1 MHKMG
6 YRLGHREVSQS
17 PDEERRIVENV
28 LIMQGGGS
36 LGAFACGVYKALVK
50 KKIRI
55 DIAAGTSIGAVN
67 AAIIVGSKS
76 GHPEKDLEE
85 FWLEIAESNY
95 HFIPDMFIPEYSDNA
110 IGYTTKKISSASAN
124 AAVFGV
130 PKMFVPRWFQWKS
143 NKYTVE
149 RDVLKEGKHQS
160 YFLPYPYFDTTS
172 WTYIYDHSLLATTLD
187 KYIDYKKLGPNGTR
201 ESQKVHHL
209 VMTAVDVLTAKPLIF
224 DSTRMRINARHIL
237 ASSGY
242 PIYGFPWIRLK
253 KEENDNYDDDAKHP
267 TFTYAWD
274 GSLLSN
280 TPIREVLSV
289 SPRNDKNIFVVE
301 NYPRK
306 VKELPSNIAEVQSR
320 AKDILFSDKDMGT
333 IRMSRLITRQI
344 QLINR
349 LYSIFETG
357 WAANQSK
364 LDPNEVKELKSEY
377 DKLIRNRG
385 AQILSVNRII
395 RSAIDSPT
403 ILQNADFSSTTVKE
417 LIAQGERKT
426 YDELNYCEEANY
438 DFNI

>member
-6 YRLGHREVSQS
+6 YRLGRREVSQS
-17 PDEERRIVENV
+17 PEKERRTVENV

-50 KKIRI
+50 KNIRI

-95 HFIPDMFIPEYSDNA
+95 HFIPDILIPEYSDNVT
-110 IGYTTKKISSASAN
+110 GYTTKKISSASAN
-124 AAVFGV
+124 AAMFGV
-130 PKMFVPRWFQWKS
+130 PKIFVPRWFQWEA
-143 NKYTVE
+143 NKYTAE
-149 RDVLKEGKHQS
+149 RGATREGKLQS
-160 YFLPYPYFDTTS
+160 FFLPYSYFDTTS
-172 WTYIYDHSLLATTLD
+172 WTYIYDHSPLARTLD
-187 KYIDYKKLGPNGTR
+187 KYIDYKKLDPNGKR
-201 ESQKVHHL
+201 ESQKVSHL

-242 PIYGFPWIRLK
+242 PVYGFPWIELEK
-253 KEENDNYDDDAKHP
+253 KENDNYKDDDPRYAGF
-267 TFTYAWD
+267 TFAWD

-306 VKELPSNIAEVQSR
+306 VNKLPSNMAEVQSR
-320 AKDILFSDKDMGT
+320 TKDILFSDKDMGT

-349 LYSIFETG
+349 LYSIFEN
-357 WAANQSK
+357 ADQSK
-364 LDPNEVKELKSEY
+364 LDPEEVRELKSEY
-377 DKLIRNRG
+377 DRLIGNRG

-426 YDELNYCEEANY
+426 FDELNICEKVNY
-438 DFNI
+438 DFNG